1 MPIQTDLSVS
11 PYFDDYAES
20 KNYYKVLFKPS
31 VAVQVRELNQLQSML
46 QGQVEKFGDA
56 IFKRGTII
64 EGCNFT
70 FNDTL
75 KYVRIKD
82 NEIDGTPV
90 NVSVFKNLFVKDS
103 DNLTA
108 YIIETTEGFES
119 QSPDL
124 NTLYI
129 RYTNAGNT
137 YSKAAF
143 DKNTILTVYDK
154 TYPITKALVS
164 EGSTGFSNND
174 TLVVYPAIAVQNST
188 GGSLFAPN
196 TWVINS
202 KIVQDTTGAEAEI
215 LAVNTTANSSVLVL
229 NIRPLETD
237 LDDAAFDANNWT
249 LSSGYTITGATLGAT
264 TANSS
269 ANGLIVAIIG
279 ADAQGTLLTDGTGK
293 ITQVAISAT
302 GSGYY
307 VPPHI
312 TVASPTGAIES
323 ANIVPYNYQAKVTV
337 QNDDSAIG
345 NSYGLTVSQ
354 GLIYQKG
361 YFSRVA
367 TQLVIVEKYAS
378 ATTPDEKVVGFNT
391 IETITTSDEDQ
402 TLLDNALGSFNYT
415 APGADR
421 VQLTPTLVVLDKAD
435 ALANTE
441 FLPLVEFAKG
451 APYKQV
457 RGTLYSKLN
466 QELAQR
472 TYEESGNY
480 ILDQFRS
487 STSSSEG
494 NEDTKFN
501 VVVDPGKGYI
511 LGNRIET
518 VETFQGDVDK
528 GTSTISAS
536 NVSLDLDYGYYIRV
550 KELGGYFQFNTG
562 DVISLRDTA
571 LQYASNTTL
580 AGTEP
585 AAPGSEIGKARMK
598 ILSFEGGEPG
608 STATYRLYLWAVQMN
623 TGKNFADVRSVYY
636 DGASYKGYADIVTD
650 AGKAVIYDSSKSEL
664 IFKTGFSAVKL
675 ANNVTYTYRS
685 VNAIATANTTGVI
698 NAAAVAGS
706 WTYTGELTTAQ
717 QSELIIIPLT
727 SMETANLGTA
737 SVGAG
742 STSNTTVVLSNA
754 TFGDALSIGDYIKVY
769 GTSDRIRKVVGIT
782 NATHITVDSGLGL
795 TNTSSNVSFI
805 VPKYT
810 SLQLATR
817 PDRSANI
824 DGSYLRVYIN
834 PPANFVAG
842 ANVAVSY
849 NAKRSSIPVTSKNTF
864 RNSLVKLNITSNPG
878 GVNGP
883 WYLGVPDIFRLRNVY
898 VSSSSTVN
906 TDSTNITN
914 EFFIDHNQTENSY
927 DGGYLFKRPESTY
940 TIGGSDYLLVQFD
953 AFDKTG
959 GIYSISSYSEDDSA
973 NLATLSATA
982 TDVNRLEIPE
992 VYTSIGTYHDLTDVL
1007 DFRISANTTANIVT
1021 SATSPNITTNPAL
1034 PAYAD
1039 RYNDADEKYFPIPQ
1053 GDLTLGSIEAYQGR
1067 IDRVIVNSNSDI
1079 VILKGDSGS
1088 STSPSEPLDALTI
1101 NILNVPPYPSLPKFR
1116 SGELIEII
1124 DRRVANIKYTNR
1136 REKTYSITENT
1147 NEGNI
1152 IYQQPRAYKMT
1163 DIASIDRRLSNVEN
1177 RIDLKAIEDDIK
1189 NLTIPSSVDATTDR
1203 FKFGFFVDNFTTT
1216 DYSDLDDPEYSAMN
1230 FDYRM
1235 TSMKSQQ
1242 NIKFV
1247 NYSSNVTPTAVES
1260 DGTVKNASGDL
1271 LTLPF
1276 EEYSIIRQLAAT
1288 AIDEDSANTT
1298 TSQQTSVFEH
1308 VALPKEADKFTLRKN
1323 VNAVGGYLGPQFKF
1337 VMSRRAG
1344 PVTIYVAAPKKD
1356 GGVHLAIAQ
1365 YSSSGSRTR
1374 YITSETAV
1382 SLTADDRNNLQSVKA
1397 FNNSYTG
1404 GGTLNA
1410 FLNNAL
1416 TFKSI
1421 SGRPK
1426 YYIRR
1431 SVGKFTFTH
1440 DPTKGQN
1447 YTILTARVEKN
1458 YAFRMEYP
1466 VDAVVGRFVDSGKKA
1481 DKIKYNGRVI
1491 SINPNRIDIVATIHE
1506 ALFDKAY
1513 VSIKTVIDSRR
1524 RRKLRAVIESSDERG
1539 TKDQTIR
1546 KRLKSST
1553 KIKASVDVAAPT
1565 KIEVYVKGLRPLT
1578 RHNFYVGKVLSN
1590 SKALARS
1597 GPLAGQF
1604 GTDTTSTSSLV
1615 SDITGLLRFD
1625 IYLDN
1630 KLPTGVVQ
1638 TTYGELQKLLRD
1650 AVNSTY
1656 SDFSLKTTEGK
1667 LDSGLNWKIYSA
1679 RYDIVGNDGQ

>member
-11 PYFDDYAES
+11 PYFDDFS
-20 KNYYKVLFKPS
+20 GNKDYYKILFKPS
-31 VAVQVRELNQLQSML
+31 VAVQVRELNQLQTIL
-46 QGQVEKFGDA
+46 QSQVEKFGDA

-90 NVSVFKNLFVKDS
+90 NVSAFKNLFVRDS

-108 YIIETTEGFES
+108 YVIETTEGFES

-154 TYPITKALVS
+154 AYPITKALVA
-164 EGSTGFSNND
+164 EGASGFSNND

-188 GGSLFAPN
+188 GGALFAPN

-215 LAVNTTANSSVLVL
+215 LAVNSTANSSALIL
-229 NIRPLETD
+229 KLRPLETD

-249 LSSGYTITGATLGAT
+249 ITSGYTITGATLGAT

-269 ANGLIVAIIG
+269 ANGLVLATVG
-279 ADAQGTLLTDGTGK
+279 TDAQGTLVTDGTGK
-293 ITQVAISAT
+293 IIQVGIT
-302 GSGYY
+302 EGGSGYY
-307 VPPHI
+307 FPPHI
-312 TVASPTGAIES
+312 TIASTTGSIES
-323 ANIVPYNYQAKVTV
+323 ANIVPYNYQAQVTV
-337 QNDDSAIG
+337 QNDDAGIG
-345 NSYGLTVSQ
+345 NSYGVTVSQ
-354 GLIYQKG
+354 GVIYQKG

-367 TQLVIVEKYAS
+367 TQLVIVEKYANT
-378 ATTPDEKVVGFNT
+378 TTPDEKVVGFNT
-391 IETITTSDEDQ
+391 EETITTSDEDQ
-402 TLLDNALGSFNYT
+402 SLLDNALDSFNYT
-415 APGADR
+415 AAGADR
-421 VQLTPTLVVLDKAD
+421 IQLTPTLIVLDKVD
-435 ALANTE
+435 ALANAE

-451 APYKQV
+451 APYKQT

-466 QELAQR
+466 QELALR

-487 STSSSEG
+487 STISSDG
-494 NEDTKFN
+494 NEDTKFS
-501 VVVDPGKGYI
+501 VIVDPGKGYI

-518 VETFQGDVDK
+518 VQTFQGDVDK

-536 NVSLDLDYGYYIRV
+536 NISLDLDYGYYIRV
-550 KELGGYFQFNTG
+550 NELGGYFQFNTG
-562 DVISLRDTA
+562 DVISLRDTT
-571 LQYASNTTL
+571 LQYASNTSL
-580 AGTEP
+580 AGTQP
-585 AAPGSEIGKARMK
+585 SAPGAEIGKARMK

-608 STATYRLYLWAVQMN
+608 STGVYRLYLWAVQMN
-623 TGKNFADVRSVYY
+623 TGKNFSDVRSVYY

-664 IFKTGFSAVKL
+664 IFRTGFSAVKL

-685 VNAIATANTTGVI
+685 VNATATSNTTGVV
-698 NAAAVAGS
+698 NASPVAGS

-717 QSELIIIPLT
+717 QSELIIVPLA
-727 SMETANLGTA
+727 SFETANLGTA

-769 GTSDRIRKVVGIT
+769 GTSDKIRKVVGIT

-805 VPKYT
+805 VPKYS

-817 PDRSANI
+817 PNRSANI
-824 DGSYLRVYIN
+824 SGSYLRIYIN

-842 ANVAVSY
+842 GDVAVSY
-849 NAKRSSIPVTSKNTF
+849 NAKRSSIPVTAKNTF
-864 RNSLVKLNITSNPG
+864 RNSLVKLNIASNAG

-906 TDSTNITN
+906 TNSTNITN

-927 DGGYLFKRPESTY
+927 DGGYLFKKPESTY
-940 TIGGSDYLLVQFD
+940 TIGASDYLLVQFD

-959 GIYSISSYSEDDSA
+959 GIYSVSSYSEDDSA
-973 NLATLSATA
+973 NLATLSATS

-1021 SATSPNITTNPAL
+1021 SATSPNITTDPPL

-1039 RYNDADEKYFPIPQ
+1039 RYNDSDEKYFPIPQ

-1067 IDRVIVNSNSDI
+1067 IDRVVVNANSDI
-1079 VILKGDSGS
+1079 VVLKGDPGS
-1088 STSPSEPLDALTI
+1088 STSPLEPTDVLTI
-1101 NILNVPPYPSLPKFR
+1101 NILNIPPYPSLPKFR

-1124 DRRVANIKYTNR
+1124 DRRIANIKYTNR
-1136 REKTYSITENT
+1136 REKAYSITENT

-1163 DIASIDRRLSNVEN
+1163 DIASIDRRLRNVEN

-1189 NLTIPSSVDATTDR
+1189 DLTIPSSVDATTDR

-1247 NYSSNVTPTAVES
+1247 KYSSNSATIAIDEETAV
-1260 DGTVKNASGDL
+1260 KNTSGDL

-1276 EEYSIIRQLAAT
+1276 EEYSIIRQLNAT
-1288 AIDEDSANTT
+1288 APDEDTANTNIT
-1298 TSQQTSVFEH
+1298 TGQQTALFEY
-1308 VALPKEADKFTLRKN
+1308 VATKKDNEAYTSKKG
-1323 VNAVGGYLGPQFKF
+1323 NAAGGYLGPMFTF
-1337 VMSRRAG
+1337 TMSRKSG
-1344 PVTIYVAAPKKD
+1344 PVTIYLAAPQKN
-1356 GGVHLAIAQ
+1356 GGVHLYIQ
-1365 YSSSGSRTR
+1365 QKRGIGNEFSRTR

-1382 SLTADDRNNLQSVKA
+1382 ALTTDDINKLKATNA
-1397 FNNSYTG
+1397 FNG
-1404 GGTLNA
+1404 GFASFYSKTLSFREA
-1410 FLNNAL
+1410 
-1416 TFKSI
+1416 I
-1421 SGRPK
+1421 GRPK
-1426 YYIRR
+1426 YYVRN
-1431 SVGKFTFTH
+1431 SVSKVTFNH
-1440 DPTKGQN
+1440 DVSKGQ
-1447 YTILTARVEKN
+1447 YYFISTARRQAN
-1458 YAFRMEYP
+1458 YGFRMEYP
-1466 VDAVVGRFVDSGKKA
+1466 VDAVVGGFVDTGRKA
-1481 DKIKYNGRVI
+1481 DKIKYNGVI
-1491 SINPNRIDIVATIHE
+1491 KSVTPRRIDIVATIHE

-1513 VSIKTVIDSRR
+1513 VSIKTVLGNRRAIIDSNVDGEGRND
-1524 RRKLRAVIESSDERG
+1524 KIDYNL
-1539 TKDQTIR
+1539 K
-1546 KRLKSST
+1546 KRFKNRT
-1553 KIKASVDVAAPT
+1553 KIKAS
-1565 KIEVYVKGLRPLT
+1565 IEVAGATKFEVFVSGLRPLT
-1578 RHNFYVGKVLSN
+1578 RHNLYIGKALSN

-1597 GPLAGQF
+1597 GPLGGTF
-1604 GTDTTSTSSLV
+1604 GTDTESTSSLV
-1615 SDITGLLRFD
+1615 SDIRGELRFE
-1625 IYLDN
+1625 IYLN
-1630 KLPTGVVQ
+1630 NILPTGVIQ
-1638 TTYGELQKLLRD
+1638 TTFGDLQKLLRD
-1650 AVNSTY
+1650 AIDSQY
-1656 SDFSLKTTEGK
+1656 RDFSLKTTQGK
-1667 LDSGLNWKIYSA
+1667 LTSGLTWRIKHS
-1679 RYDIVGNDGQ
+1679 RYDIVGGDGT